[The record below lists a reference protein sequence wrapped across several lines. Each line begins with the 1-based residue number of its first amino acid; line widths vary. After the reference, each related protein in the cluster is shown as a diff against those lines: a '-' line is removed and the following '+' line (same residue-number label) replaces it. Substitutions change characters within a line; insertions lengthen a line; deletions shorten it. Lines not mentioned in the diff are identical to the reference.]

1 MAMLAI
7 PLAKKALAVACDQGT
22 KQLGDFVKETVR
34 THQAQICSPEFPSL
48 LTGTMLEQMKASR
61 LFPGKVRE
69 YLEAHPEVLSSF
81 TTELVAQPE
90 FKDACASQ
98 HLERVDGIID
108 AKLATLKSKL
118 MICSLGGRRRKTS
131 RRKASRKT
139 RRRSGTVLTR
149 KA

>member
-22 KQLGDFVKETVR
+22 KQLGDFVKETVQ

-61 LFPGKVRE
+61 FFPGKVRE
-69 YLEAHPEVLSSF
+69 YLEAHPNVLSSF
-81 TTELVAQPE
+81 ATELVAQPE

-98 HLERVDGIID
+98 RLERMDSIID
-108 AKLATLKSKL
+108 AKLGALKSKL
-118 MICSLGGRRRKTS
+118 LLCSIGGRRRKT
-131 RRKASRKT
+131 RKSKKSARKT
-139 RRRSGTVLTR
+139 RRRRV
-149 KA
+149 

>member
-22 KQLGDFVKETVR
+22 KQLGVFLKETVHS
-34 THQAQICSPEFPSL
+34 HQAQICSPEFPGL
-48 LTGTMLEQMKASR
+48 LTSTMLGQMKASR

-90 FKDACASQ
+90 FKEACASQ
-98 HLERVDGIID
+98 QLERVDSIID
-108 AKLATLKSKL
+108 AKLGVLKSKL
-118 MICSLGGRRRKTS
+118 MICSLGGRRRKTRS
-131 RRKASRKT
+131 SKKASRKT
-139 RRRSGTVLTR
+139 RRRR
-149 KA
+149 A

>member
-7 PLAKKALAVACDQGT
+7 PLAKKALSVACDQGT
-22 KQLGDFVKETVR
+22 KQLGLFIKETVH

-48 LTGTMLEQMKASR
+48 LTSTMLGQMKASR
-61 LFPGKVRE
+61 MFPGKVRE

-81 TTELVAQPE
+81 ATELVGQPE

-98 HLERVDGIID
+98 HLETIDGLID
-108 AKLATLKSKL
+108 AKLGALKSKL

-131 RRKASRKT
+131 RRKAARKT
-139 RRRSGTVLTR
+139 RRRR
-149 KA
+149 A

>member
-7 PLAKKALAVACDQGT
+7 PLAKKALEVACDQGT

-61 LFPGKVRE
+61 FFPGKVRE
-69 YLEAHPEVLSSF
+69 YLEGHPDVLTSF
-81 TTELVAQPE
+81 ATELVAQPE

-98 HLERVDGIID
+98 HLERMDSIID
-108 AKLATLKSKL
+108 ARLGALKSKL
-118 MICSLGGRRRKTS
+118 MICSLGGRRRKT
-131 RRKASRKT
+131 RKGKKATRKT
-139 RRRSGTVLTR
+139 RRRRV
-149 KA
+149 